1 MNIFDIRDT
10 LNAHKEHFRVLP
22 VKVNAELNAIIEAVN
37 KQEPAFQAL
46 PGDRKQQVKSVIKRD
61 TKSVVGKR
69 AKKTA
74 KKSTRSKR

>member
-46 PGDRKQQVKSVIKRD
+46 PGRKQQVKSVIKRD